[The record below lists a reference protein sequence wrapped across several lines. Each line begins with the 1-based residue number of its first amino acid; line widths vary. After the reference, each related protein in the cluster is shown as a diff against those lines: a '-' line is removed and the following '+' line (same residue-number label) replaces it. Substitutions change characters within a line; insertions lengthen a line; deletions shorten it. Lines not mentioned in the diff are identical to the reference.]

1 MFQRRVLTLSSL
13 VVISFLAVALLPVV
27 VIATLAMS
35 TWPKFRTAP
44 QAMTFVYGFLLREWA
59 GLTLF
64 IWVLLRYPKSRHM
77 EKNRAI
83 QFWWAQSLFNLAKR
97 LYRLNIEVTGTEAL
111 QGNCA
116 LVLSRH
122 SSMGD
127 TVLPLLFFGKARGE
141 GLRYVLKQEL
151 RYLPCLDIGG
161 HRLPNVFVD
170 RSGADS
176 AKAVAEVSNLIAS
189 AGDDE
194 SVLIYPEGTRFT
206 QKKHNELRAKYANLA
221 PQLNRWPNLLPVR
234 LGGVTG
240 MMAANPGKDLVF
252 LAHAGFEGSADIHD
266 LLNGGWLNQRVRLHF
281 WRIPYAD
288 LPKEGLQEFLFQE
301 WDTMQSTVTALLDEI
316 KSAA

>member
-1 MFQRRVLTLSSL
+1 MFRRRVLTLSSL
-13 VVISFLAVALLPVV
+13 VVISVFAIAALPIVV
-27 VIATLAMS
+27 VATLVMS
-35 TWPKFRTAP
+35 VSPKFRTAP
-44 QAMTFVYGFLLREWA
+44 QAMAFIYGFLLLEWA

-64 IWVLLRYPKSRHM
+64 VWVLLRYPKSRHM
-77 EKNRAI
+77 EINRTI
-83 QFWWAQSLFNLAKR
+83 QFWWAQSLFNLGKR

-111 QGNCA
+111 RGNCA

-122 SSMGD
+122 SSLGD
-127 TVLPLLFFGKARGE
+127 TVLPLLFFGRARGE

-176 AKAVAEVSNLIAS
+176 AKAVEEVSDLIAT
-189 AGDDE
+189 AGSDE

-206 QKKHNELRAKYANLA
+206 QKKHDELRAKYPNLA
-221 PQLNRWPNLLPVR
+221 PQLDRWPNLLPVR

-240 MMAANPGKDLVF
+240 MMAANPGKDVVF

-281 WRIPYAD
+281 WRVPYAD
-288 LPKEGLQEFLFQE
+288 LPKENVQEFLFRE
-301 WDTMQSTVTALLDEI
+301 WDTMQSTVGTLLNEI
-316 KSAA
+316 QSAA